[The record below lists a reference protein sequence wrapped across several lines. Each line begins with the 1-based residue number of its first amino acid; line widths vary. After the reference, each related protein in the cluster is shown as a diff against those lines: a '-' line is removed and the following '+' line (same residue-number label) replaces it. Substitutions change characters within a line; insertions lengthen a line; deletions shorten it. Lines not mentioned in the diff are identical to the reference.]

1 MTQIKRARRNQVN
14 TLEKR
19 QDRSERELQLY
30 LGASVSF
37 ELPLSSASLPPSTK
51 LSGTEHHCQAAT
63 SLHHQNILHCLHLQ
77 LCSSM
82 FNRLSPDGRVS
93 QKPWTHRGW
102 KSTPSL
108 HIAST
113 CIYLQFSGTSRPT
126 CYSAISTCSIF
137 SVQHIWDPAGLFA
150 TNGPCST
157 LATSNWEQNT
167 KTFLLQRSNDTLVFG
182 SKLLLCFLA
191 AMSVFLALQ
200 HFSLHC
206 WYPTCPWKRRHS
218 NRSTED
224 CEPRFK
230 QVS

>member
-1 MTQIKRARRNQVN
+1 MRRRWQRKRATRNQVN

-19 QDRSERELQLY
+19 PDRSERGLQLY

-37 ELPLSSASLPPSTK
+37 ELPLYSASLPPSTK
-51 LSGTEHHCQAAT
+51 HQALWDWAPLSSCYLSAPPKYIA
-63 SLHHQNILHCLHLQ
+63 LLACLHLQ

-102 KSTPSL
+102 KSTPSV

-113 CIYLQFSGTSRPT
+113 CIHLQFSGTSRPT

-150 TNGPCST
+150 TNRPCST
-157 LATSNWEQNT
+157 LAISKWEPNT
-167 KTFLLQRSNDTLVFG
+167 ISFSLRWLGDTTFEPLHSLV
-182 SKLLLCFLA
+182 LCFLA
-191 AMSVFLALQ
+191 AMSVFLA
-200 HFSLHC
+200 
-206 WYPTCPWKRRHS
+206 P
-218 NRSTED
+218 
-224 CEPRFK
+224 
-230 QVS
+230 

>member
-1 MTQIKRARRNQVN
+1 MRRRWQRKRATRNQVN

-19 QDRSERELQLY
+19 PDRSERGLQLY

-51 LSGTEHHCQAAT
+51 LCGTEHHCQAAT
-63 SLHHQNILHCLHLQ
+63 SLPHQNILHCLHLQ

-102 KSTPSL
+102 KSTPSV

-113 CIYLQFSGTSRPT
+113 CIHLQFSGTSRPT
-126 CYSAISTCSIF
+126 CYSTISTCSIF

-150 TNGPCST
+150 TNRHCST
-157 LATSNWEQNT
+157 LATSKWEQNT
-167 KTFLLQRSNDTLVFG
+167 KTFLLQWYSCIRSKLVF
-182 SKLLLCFLA
+182 CFLP
-191 AMSVFLALQ
+191 AMSVFLAHQ
-200 HFSLHC
+200 HFPLHYL
-206 WYPTCPWKRRHS
+206 YPTCPWKRRHS

-224 CEPRFK
+224 YEPRFK

>member
-19 QDRSERELQLY
+19 ADWSERELQLY

-93 QKPWTHRGW
+93 QRPWTHWGW
-102 KSTPSL
+102 KSTRSL
-108 HIAST
+108 HIV
-113 CIYLQFSGTSRPT
+113 
-126 CYSAISTCSIF
+126 STCSSAALLAPLAIPP
-137 SVQHIWDPAGLFA
+137 SPLVQSSLFN
-150 TNGPCST
+150 TFET
-157 LATSNWEQNT
+157 LLGCLPPT
-167 KTFLLQRSNDTLVFG
+167 D
-182 SKLLLCFLA
+182 LA
-191 AMSVFLALQ
+191 A
-200 HFSLHC
+200 H
-206 WYPTCPWKRRHS
+206 WKPRNE
-218 NRSTED
+218 NRI
-224 CEPRFK
+224 
-230 QVS
+230 Q